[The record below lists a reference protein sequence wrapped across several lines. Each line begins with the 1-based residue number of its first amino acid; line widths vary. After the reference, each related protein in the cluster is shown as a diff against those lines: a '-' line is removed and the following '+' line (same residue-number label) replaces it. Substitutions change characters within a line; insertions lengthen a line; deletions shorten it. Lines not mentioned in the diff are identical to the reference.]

1 MEGNGLYVNLAVATI
16 RMNATILIRTSSIL
30 KLDRI
35 PLRFLSVPL
44 KDDEDILQCLIC
56 LLVCLMEQV
65 VPEELDEER
74 WGPLWSLIN
83 EKKAS
88 LSRTLQKVEELLGRP
103 VWPEISFFWKLMWA
117 VSPAEQ
123 GQLLLIYVEKLIC
136 YSLQWLLHVQN
147 WCILMT
153 CFSS

>member
-1 MEGNGLYVNLAVATI
+1 MACTWILLSLLFAWMPQFWYVPQASS
-16 RMNATILIRTSSIL
+16 SSIGSHWDFCQYRW
-30 KLDRI
+30 KMMKI
-35 PLRFLSVPL
+35 FCNVWFV
-44 KDDEDILQCLIC
+44 
-56 LLVCLMEQV
+56 LVCLMEQV